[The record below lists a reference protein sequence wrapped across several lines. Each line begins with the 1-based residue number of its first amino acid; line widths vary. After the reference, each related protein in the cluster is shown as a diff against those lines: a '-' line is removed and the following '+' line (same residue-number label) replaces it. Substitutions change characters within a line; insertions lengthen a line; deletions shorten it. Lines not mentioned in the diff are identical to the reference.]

1 MNLRK
6 FLGFVVL
13 STAFTACASDEATQQ
28 DNPSTAAPQA
38 GRFTPVTTQ
47 GAIQST
53 VTPRS
58 MDKTPVT
65 VVVMLSGPSV
75 ADVQTVQNRRL
86 TRSEKDQVKADRIA
100 EQAAPT
106 IAIAQAGGQII
117 TSFQSAFNGIKV
129 TIPRTQVAALKRIPG
144 VTGVK
149 SVARYTTDN
158 VVSVQRI
165 QAPFAWAGV
174 AGVHGEGVKIG
185 IIDTGIDYTHANFGG
200 PGTVAAFTAAAATS
214 TQPAD
219 PALFGPNAPKVK
231 GGIDLVGDAYNAA
244 GSGDALV
251 PHPDSNPLD
260 CGGHG
265 SHVSGSA
272 AGFGVLADGSTFQG
286 PYDQLTYTNR
296 TFGIGPGVAP
306 KADLYAIRVFG
317 CAGSTD
323 VVSEALEWAVDNDM
337 DVVNM
342 SLGAAYGD
350 ADSADAIATD
360 NAVKAGVT
368 VASAAGND
376 GNQHYILS
384 SPGSSSRGIAVAASS
399 TPQTLPTANL
409 VLPAVTGDAARTVVG
424 IDANGATFTNSSL
437 QVKVLRT
444 GTAVSLGCDP
454 NEYTAQ
460 GVTGKIVV
468 VQRGVCA
475 RVARAIYGQKAGAAA
490 VVMVNTDG
498 STPPFEDQITVNPDT
513 GEQYTVTI
521 PFIGVPGPVT
531 SPSSPGSR
539 LIARDGQTIQV
550 NNGTPIRTGT
560 ASFSS
565 DGPRLGDAALKPDIA
580 APGEAINS
588 TLVGS
593 GTGSVIESG
602 TSMATPHIAGVA
614 ALGIQAHRNWK
625 PAAIKAAIIN
635 SGNPDQLADYA
646 THRVGTGLVNA
657 ASVAGTLAYAYGD
670 ADEIAL
676 NFGLKEFKADYNAT
690 KTIHIKN
697 DANTAITF
705 NVSVDHQNGSPH
717 TLTPNSTAITVSA
730 HGTGT
735 VAVSLNVPAA
745 TAGNSDDFRSVAG
758 TVTFTPA
765 SANDNRGISLKVPYF
780 LVPRVSSNVAAKLPK
795 FNGLSF
801 STASVTNASA
811 NITGT
816 ADFYAWGLESPDVGL
831 GRIDLRAA
839 GVQSFDSGTGDRV
852 VVFAVNTFAGW
863 STNE

>member
-1 MNLRK
+1 
-6 FLGFVVL
+6 
-13 STAFTACASDEATQQ
+13 
-28 DNPSTAAPQA
+28 
-38 GRFTPVTTQ
+38 
-47 GAIQST
+47 
-53 VTPRS
+53 
-58 MDKTPVT
+58 
-65 VVVMLSGPSV
+65 ML
-75 ADVQTVQNRRL
+75 
-86 TRSEKDQVKADRIA
+86 
-100 EQAAPT
+100 
-106 IAIAQAGGQII
+106 
-117 TSFQSAFNGIKV
+117 
-129 TIPRTQVAALKRIPG
+129 PG
-144 VTGVK
+144 
-149 SVARYTTDN
+149 
-158 VVSVQRI
+158 
-165 QAPFAWAGV
+165 
-174 AGVHGEGVKIG
+174 
-185 IIDTGIDYTHANFGG
+185 
-200 PGTVAAFTAAAATS
+200 
-214 TQPAD
+214 
-219 PALFGPNAPKVK
+219 
-231 GGIDLVGDAYNAA
+231 
-244 GSGDALV
+244 
-251 PHPDSNPLD
+251 
-260 CGGHG
+260 
-265 SHVSGSA
+265 
-272 AGFGVLADGSTFQG
+272 
-286 PYDQLTYTNR
+286 
-296 TFGIGPGVAP
+296 
-306 KADLYAIRVFG
+306 
-317 CAGSTD
+317 
-323 VVSEALEWAVDNDM
+323 
-337 DVVNM
+337 
-342 SLGAAYGD
+342 
-350 ADSADAIATD
+350 
-360 NAVKAGVT
+360 
-368 VASAAGND
+368 
-376 GNQHYILS
+376 
-384 SPGSSSRGIAVAASS
+384 
-399 TPQTLPTANL
+399 
-409 VLPAVTGDAARTVVG
+409 VTGDAARTVVG
-424 IDANGATFTNSSL
+424 TDANDATFTDSSL
-437 QVKVLRT
+437 QVQVLRT

-460 GVTGKIVV
+460 GVTGKVVV

-625 PAAIKAAIIN
+625 PAAIIN

-863 STNE
+863 STNELEEFDISVDVDGDGNADYVVFNEDFGLLQGLARTGQVVAAIANLHTGGLAVDYAVTAPTDSSTILLPVLASHLGLTAANPRLSYTVTSFDLLSTDLDSFDDTAGFNVFTSSISTGLYYPVTPNQTFQAPIQINPLEYALTPMKGLMIVSQDNKNGASEALLLTAKF